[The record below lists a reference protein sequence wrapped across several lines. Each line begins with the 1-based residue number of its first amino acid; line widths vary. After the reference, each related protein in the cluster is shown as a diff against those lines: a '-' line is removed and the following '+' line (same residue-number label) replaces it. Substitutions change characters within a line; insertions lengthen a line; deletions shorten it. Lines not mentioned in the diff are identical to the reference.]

1 MPCNPA
7 LEQLAVLWAALSSSP
22 QGLTAL
28 YSSCLLSASGVN
40 SSLWWLGAV
49 GNLSKPRPSHSE
61 RCSPPALPPLLLPKM
76 SLSQGKA
83 VQHIGS
89 HVQIPRLSTQP
100 RGEGWGGPKK
110 NQVLLKNN
118 QPDSHAAQ
126 QLFWWLNSRFHSYS
140 IVLLCSWSLS

>member
-22 QGLTAL
+22 QGLTPL
-28 YSSCLLSASGVN
+28 YSSFLLSASSVN

-83 VQHIGS
+83 VQHIDS

-100 RGEGWGGPKK
+100 GGGLGRPKK